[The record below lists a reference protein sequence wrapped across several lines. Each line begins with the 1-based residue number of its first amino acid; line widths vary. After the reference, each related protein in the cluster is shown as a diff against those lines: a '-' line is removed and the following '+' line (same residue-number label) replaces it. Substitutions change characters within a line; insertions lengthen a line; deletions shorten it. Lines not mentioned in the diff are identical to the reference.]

1 MGNLDLFKAAFKRT
15 KDVSASIIEC
25 RRFVVNTFNIIE
37 KDHGHNANDILA
49 LLQSSSRRSFDFRK
63 NKKPVSQD
71 PALKE
76 LLNGLNIIEAVE
88 HPIDE
93 AYEIIKAAVNE
104 RDAMNKRLSGSINRL
119 DPVNF
124 KEIENIKTIA
134 ETGSA
139 LLPSL
144 ELIRK
149 IFAFNC
155 PQTRKKLSLD
165 PINAEVSKIYGSGIF
180 PEQPIHSLSE
190 WEALLNSIYGRI
202 EISGIA
208 NMNQA
213 NDLID
218 QEERELEFYEDVISV
233 AQNEKDDGI
242 DNSSDAREINSD
254 ELDITDSNR
263 SKAVIIEEVHADP
276 EDITDS
282 ITPADDIKLVNNRG
296 NKSLFGRIFG
306 FRF

>member
-1 MGNLDLFKAAFKRT
+1 
-15 KDVSASIIEC
+15 
-25 RRFVVNTFNIIE
+25 
-37 KDHGHNANDILA
+37 
-49 LLQSSSRRSFDFRK
+49 
-63 NKKPVSQD
+63 
-71 PALKE
+71 
-76 LLNGLNIIEAVE
+76 LNIIEAVE